1 MVSTEEENIDRIA
14 SVIVKE
20 DHQLEVKNE
29 VSISH
34 CVEIEAEEEQNIMH
48 DKSKDE
54 LNFVTSDDIKREV
67 EALVERILNQKFTS
81 NNTHHKQNM
90 KVILQ
95 SQYINVL
102 HHCSMICHSH
112 TSILQSSIEK
122 QRTATSRTSRK
133 VNSTESPK
141 QQYKNE
147 NSWQASIVEA
157 VLIGFIKIWGYKDL
171 LHSLLIHLYI
181 TYNQPFQLSSVA
193 TDSKLKWWKN
203 QTSFKSLSGINN
215 IDSWNSI
222 VYLWWWSQLRHLL
235 GLAYHKIPMTS
246 FYLCK
251 LF

>member
-1 MVSTEEENIDRIA
+1 MNPIRTASTIEACQPFSFLYCCFGD
-14 SVIVKE
+14 SVKFTF
-20 DHQLEVKNE
+20 LEVRL
-29 VSISH
+29 VAVRSFSILL
-34 CVEIEAEEEQNIMH
+34 C
-48 DKSKDE
+48 
-54 LNFVTSDDIKREV
+54 R
-67 EALVERILNQKFTS
+67 
-81 NNTHHKQNM
+81 
-90 KVILQ
+90 
-95 SQYINVL
+95 
-102 HHCSMICHSH
+102 MICHSH

-133 VNSTESPK
+133 VNLTESPK

-147 NSWQASIVEA
+147 NGWQASIVEA